1 MNALPIQLMK
11 HHDRSQIKRSA
22 RSMLWGSVLAMILS
36 CALFAGATHAWFS
49 DRCSAQITLQSA
61 KYFGVEV
68 KVVESSGEGSTTE
81 TKVFPDDNGVYH
93 LESGKYTVTLTW
105 VGDKVT
111 GGYHVIKLGNDDAT
125 AVYYSPNL
133 TAQPEGVSFTLQI
146 DLPEGAD
153 VTFTPV
159 WKDAESPQS
168 SLVNSGDTIYYPA
181 GSGLSTM
188 RVPAQQETNN
198 SNSETGDEPTG
209 NDSTE
214 TESEVENSP
223 EGTTSEGETGAGG
236 TTSEGETGAGG
247 TTSEGK
253 TGAEGT
259 TSEGKTGA
267 EGTTEGGTEET
278 S

>member
-133 TAQPEGVSFTLQI
+133 TAQSGGVSFTLRI
-146 DLPEGAD
+146 DLSEEAD
-153 VTFTPV
+153 PASVELTPV
-159 WKDAESPQS
+159 WWQDAGSVQS
-168 SLVNSGDTIYYPA
+168 TPIASGATIHYPA
-181 GSGLSTM
+181 EPRLLTMSG
-188 RVPAQQETNN
+188 A
-198 SNSETGDEPTG
+198 
-209 NDSTE
+209 
-214 TESEVENSP
+214 
-223 EGTTSEGETGAGG
+223 
-236 TTSEGETGAGG
+236 
-247 TTSEGK
+247 
-253 TGAEGT
+253 
-259 TSEGKTGA
+259 
-267 EGTTEGGTEET
+267 
-278 S
+278 